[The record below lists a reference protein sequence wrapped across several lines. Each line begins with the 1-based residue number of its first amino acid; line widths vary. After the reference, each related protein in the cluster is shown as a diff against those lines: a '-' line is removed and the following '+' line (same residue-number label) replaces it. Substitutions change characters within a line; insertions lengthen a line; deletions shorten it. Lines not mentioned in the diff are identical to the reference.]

1 MENTG
6 VLKLDSAFKPIEVVS
21 WQEAVVLTWLNK
33 AYAVEYSNKWV
44 HSATQ
49 SFQVPSVI
57 ALFRYI
63 DEKFFRLPCTRKNV
77 LLRDEN
83 RCQYCAEQFAEA
95 ELTLDHV
102 IPRSKGGRSTWENIV
117 AACKGC
123 NQKKRDYWIENAPV
137 SLIRR
142 PKAPSYRSIIKK
154 RIEKTNLSWR
164 EYL

>member
-1 MENTG
+1 MENTA

-33 AYAVEYSNKWV
+33 AYAVEYSNIWV

-49 SFQVPSVI
+49 SFRVPSVI

-63 DEKFFRLPCTRKNV
+63 DEKFFKLPCTRKNV

-83 RCQYCAEQFAEA
+83 RCQYCAKQFYE
-95 ELTLDHV
+95 EDLTLDHV
-102 IPRSKGGRSTWENIV
+102 IPRSKGGKSTWENIV
-117 AACKGC
+117 AACKAC
-123 NQKKRDYWIENAPV
+123 NQKKGNYWIENAPV
-137 SLIRR
+137 ALIR
-142 PKAPSYRSIIKK
+142 PPAAPTYRSIIKK
-154 RIEKTNLSWR
+154 RIEKINLKWR